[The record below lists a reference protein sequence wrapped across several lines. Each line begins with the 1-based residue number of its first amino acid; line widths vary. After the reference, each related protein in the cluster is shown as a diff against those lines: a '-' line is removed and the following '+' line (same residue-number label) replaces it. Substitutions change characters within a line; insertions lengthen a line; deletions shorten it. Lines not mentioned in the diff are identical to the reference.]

1 MHLIF
6 PASFKKSI
14 LLFKKI
20 KRLFY
25 FFFYIFLLKIIKLIL
40 SKINYIFPDFHKD
53 YLNGLKYDESGKAFY
68 FDNKKIKINKI
79 IIDTSNFYSELCK
92 LCSISPTDKS
102 PYNPRWHRHGYT
114 GLYELLFS
122 SFKNTKF
129 NLAEIGVKY
138 GGSLKALREYFP
150 KAKLCGFDIDKS
162 FIHATKSLRLKSTKV
177 SFMDVSNPEDIYL
190 NLKKFNCKFK
200 IIIDDSSHEF
210 EHQINIINQAV
221 SFLESGG
228 FLIIED
234 VNNYP
239 GLEKEYLKE
248 IFKEKLK
255 FFRSVFFVECNHI
268 NKSSKGMNNDKLLIL
283 QKI

>member
-1 MHLIF
+1 MLVII
-6 PASFKKSI
+6 KKSI
-14 LLFKKI
+14 LYFKKQ
-20 KRLFY
+20 KRFI
-25 FFFYIFLLKIIKLIL
+25 FFCFYIFLLKLAKLVL
-40 SKINYIFPDFHKD
+40 SKINYILPQFHKD

-68 FDNKKIKINKI
+68 FDNKIIKINKI
-79 IIDTSNFYSELCK
+79 IIDTTNFSSQLCK
-92 LCSISPTDKS
+92 LCSISGTDKS
-102 PYNPRWHRHGYT
+102 PYNPGWHRHGYT

-138 GGSLKALREYFP
+138 GASLKALREYFP
-150 KAKLCGFDIDKS
+150 KAQLYGFDIDKS
-162 FIHATKSLRLKSTKV
+162 FIDATKSLRLKSTKV
-177 SFMDVSNPEDIYL
+177 SFMDVSDPKDIYL

-239 GLEKEYLKE
+239 GLEKEYLKG

-268 NKSSKGMNNDKLLIL
+268 NKSSKGMNNDKLLIM